1 MNLIND
7 NEGDSLD
14 VVAGLPGSG
23 HAIPLLGRRDDQIGL
38 GYGPHVWCYISRQL
52 NHPGRERMK
61 ALTSSVSNQTW
72 MFHII

>member
-1 MNLIND
+1 MNLINN
-7 NEGDSLD
+7 NERDSLD

-38 GYGPHVWCYISRQL
+38 GNGPHVWCYISRQL

-61 ALTSSVSNQTW
+61 PLTSSVSNQT
-72 MFHII
+72 